1 MQEQNDVEPR
11 HGIRGTTC
19 LALLSMLMLGASG
32 CATVGPASISNGRST
47 YNAVI
52 NRTEDEQILSMIVRQ
67 RYDETFGMLAVAS
80 VTASLRLSK
89 SAGVNAGVGPRS
101 GYAGN
106 LVPLSAG
113 VEYEENPTISYV
125 PLRGEQFTERMLA
138 PITAEQALLLGR
150 MSTDQVEV
158 LRLVV
163 RRANGLAN
171 PLYSSRGATWAF
183 DRFVDR
189 FAQLR
194 EKGKLDIVRSGDGT
208 FELLLHDHTEE
219 EARDAVE
226 MLRMVGVDGER
237 GAPVTVPL
245 RFFVG
250 ASRANGIDF
259 ETPSPLEVI
268 EAAAAGVEVPDTHI
282 TEGLARPSV
291 GGSSHE
297 LFVVHSSLTR
307 PENASV
313 AVLHRG
319 WWFFVDGRDA
329 QSKQVFMILRTLI
342 GIRLDETVPGQRTPV
357 LTVPVR

>member
-1 MQEQNDVEPR
+1 MRE
-11 HGIRGTTC
+11 TTRFVL
-19 LALLSMLMLGASG
+19 LAMLVLAATG

-80 VTASLRLSK
+80 VTASLRLSA

-101 GYAGN
+101 GYVGN

-113 VEYEENPTISYV
+113 VAYEENPTISYV

-171 PLYSSRGATWAF
+171 PLYSWRRATGEF
-183 DRFVDR
+183 DRFMDR

-194 EKGKLDIVRSGDGT
+194 GKGKLDIVRSGDGT
-208 FELLLHDHTEE
+208 LELLLHDHTEE

-237 GAPVTVPL
+237 GAPVLSRSASSWARPARTGLISKPRRLSRSLGRRRRAL
-245 RFFVG
+245 RFPTHTSPKGSPGLPWEGHLTNSSSFVRLSLVRRTLRWPCCIEGGGSLWTDATPG
-250 ASRANGIDF
+250 ASRC
-259 ETPSPLEVI
+259 S
-268 EAAAAGVEVPDTHI
+268 
-282 TEGLARPSV
+282 
-291 GGSSHE
+291 
-297 LFVVHSSLTR
+297 
-307 PENASV
+307 
-313 AVLHRG
+313 
-319 WWFFVDGRDA
+319 
-329 QSKQVFMILRTLI
+329 
-342 GIRLDETVPGQRTPV
+342 
-357 LTVPVR
+357 